1 MMSTPHTSRDA
12 HYSARC
18 VSSRSDW
25 NTYINWFPD
34 RHLLQSWDWGEFKSR
49 HGWLVQR
56 LIWEESGKL
65 VAAAQI
71 LERKERHLGINANLM
86 YAPRGPLLDW
96 SDGNLRE
103 RVLRDLRTLANKSGV
118 LFIKID
124 PEVPSGHGIPDTL
137 DARPDQVGTEV
148 SRWLPAHGWRYSNEQ
163 IQLRNTV
170 LLDLTCSE
178 DDLIGSFKQKTRY
191 NIRLATKKGTAVRS
205 GTLDDVNMLY
215 QMYAGTS
222 ARDGFVIRES
232 DYYLDLWRSFMNA
245 GVAQPLIAEVAG
257 EPAAAAIIFSFG
269 DRAFYLYG
277 MSRNV
282 HREKMPNYLLQWEAM
297 RWAKSQ
303 GCRSYDMWGAP
314 EVFAESD
321 EMWGVWRFKSGFR
334 GEVLRTIGAWDL
346 PIHRIGY
353 KIYTSVTPRILGIMR
368 WRRMR
373 TLLPNH

>member
-1 MMSTPHTSRDA
+1 
-12 HYSARC
+12 
-18 VSSRSDW
+18 
-25 NTYINWFPD
+25 
-34 RHLLQSWDWGEFKSR
+34 
-49 HGWLVQR
+49 
-56 LIWEESGKL
+56 
-65 VAAAQI
+65 
-71 LERKERHLGINANLM
+71 
-86 YAPRGPLLDW
+86 
-96 SDGNLRE
+96 
-103 RVLRDLRTLANKSGV
+103 
-118 LFIKID
+118 
-124 PEVPSGHGIPDTL
+124 
-137 DARPDQVGTEV
+137 
-148 SRWLPAHGWRYSNEQ
+148 
-163 IQLRNTV
+163 
-170 LLDLTCSE
+170 
-178 DDLIGSFKQKTRY
+178 
-191 NIRLATKKGTAVRS
+191 
-205 GTLDDVNMLY
+205 
-215 QMYAGTS
+215 MYAGTS

-245 GVAQPLIAEVAG
+245 GVAQPLIAEVEG

-282 HREKMPNYLLQWEAM
+282 HREKMPNYLLQWEAI

>member
-12 HYSARC
+12 HYSARR

-25 NTYINWFPD
+25 NNYVNWFPD

-56 LIWEESGKL
+56 LIWEKSGKP

-124 PEVPSGHGIPDTL
+124 PEVPSGHGIPDAL

-222 ARDGFVIRES
+222 ARDGFVIREA

-245 GVAQPLIAEVAG
+245 GVAQPLIAEVEG

-282 HREKMPNYLLQWEAM
+282 HREKMPNYLLQWEAI